1 MISFVALGGNSR
13 LAKCFSD
20 LFPDISVNV
29 DKSLCDI
36 TNKKDIE
43 KVFKKTNAKYILNC
57 AAITDIE
64 YCEKNPKETFDVNT
78 IAPLIIEKLC
88 EKYNKKLIQI
98 SSDYAYFPTNVYGI
112 SKYLIEKLLNPKK
125 TLIVR
130 TSFYYKDLYL
140 IKGLF
145 KNQSVS
151 AYKNMYFNPISIN
164 RAAKEIY
171 KNRNKKGVI
180 NIFSSK
186 KISKYH
192 FAMKVCKVF
201 DTDKKLVKPVSFVN
215 KVGFALRPPDSSI
228 DSNIAINLDK
238 DLFQFK
244 KYIKIR

>member
-43 KVFKKTNAKYILNC
+43 KV
-57 AAITDIE
+57 
-64 YCEKNPKETFDVNT
+64 
-78 IAPLIIEKLC
+78 
-88 EKYNKKLIQI
+88 
-98 SSDYAYFPTNVYGI
+98 
-112 SKYLIEKLLNPKK
+112 LNPKK